1 MLRSGIL
8 PDSKNYNLLLRT
20 ARDCGIGDAA
30 MATDLLLRPSRELRR
45 DHASDTGHTG
55 IIDIDFLERQL
66 FIQPGPLSTSQQDS
80 GDSEDHKSTGNST
93 SLVPV
98 RQTVSLPV
106 DSETDCTA
114 PNLLDLFE
122 GKRSDVISLGTVEEV
137 ADRLALIG
145 GAEGLL
151 QKMEAGGLS
160 PDLRTLTLLADT
172 MESGYSSLQMLL
184 QVAKKY
190 QIKLD
195 IAFFNSAI
203 RRAAKAGDKEGAK
216 VQTPIQT
223 GICKS

>member
-1 MLRSGIL
+1 MLRSGIF

-20 ARDCGIGDAA
+20 ARDCGIGDAT

-45 DHASDTGHTG
+45 DHVSDTGQTD

-66 FIQPGPLSTSQQDS
+66 FIQPGPLSTSQQDGRDS
-80 GDSEDHKSTGNST
+80 ESTGDSTH
-93 SLVPV
+93 LVPV

-106 DSETDCTA
+106 DSATDCTA
-114 PNLLDLFE
+114 PNLLDLFV
-122 GKRSDVISLGTVEEV
+122 GKRSDVISLGAVEEA

-151 QKMEAGGLS
+151 QKMEEGGLS

-184 QVAKKY
+184 RVAKKH

-203 RRAAKAGDKEGAK
+203 RRAAKAGDKEGTK
-216 VQTPIQT
+216 VQTHT
-223 GICKS
+223 DWNM